1 MVKCLFMERVRTDC
15 RFLRWDRP
23 CEPHKREGVHCRQ
36 CAYHDPVRERALVI
50 KLDALGDVL
59 RTTCIL
65 HALKKKRP
73 RAQITWITMPEAIPL
88 LGDNPFIDRVVAYG
102 PDALGV
108 LGVEGF
114 DLVLCLDAAPRSAA
128 LGSFAKGRIKK
139 GFGVDARGR
148 VFPFNL
154 EAKEWFLMGLFDDV
168 KKRNTRTYQQIVME
182 ICGLEEL
189 EQNIVLR
196 LTDEER
202 SFARRFAES
211 VGLAK
216 EGKAPV
222 KRPAIVGV
230 NTGSGGRWPMKQW
243 PIPRCVDFIRGL
255 LADGRYKVLLFG
267 GEEEVA
273 RNARIKKAVGEGLI
287 DTGCHNSLR
296 EFMSLVDLCDLL
308 VASDTLGLH
317 VALGLGKKVV
327 GLFGPTSAAE
337 IDVYG
342 RGIKISPDTDCACCY
357 LRSCRRKP
365 SCMDRI
371 SAEAVRN
378 AVETILVR

>member
-1 MVKCLFMERVRTDC
+1 MERVKTDC

-23 CEPHKREGVHCRQ
+23 CDPHKKEGVHCRQ
-36 CAYHDPVRERALVI
+36 CAYYDPVRERVLII

-65 HALKKKRP
+65 PALKQKRP
-73 RAQITWITMPEAIPL
+73 RAQVTWITMPDAIPL
-88 LGDNPFIDRVVAYG
+88 LENNPFIDRVVAYG

-108 LGVEGF
+108 LGVEEF

-128 LGSFAKGRIKK
+128 LGGLAKGRIKK
-139 GFGVDARGR
+139 GFGVDTRGR
-148 VFPFNL
+148 VFPFNI
-154 EAKEWFLMGLFDDV
+154 EAKAWFLMGLFDDV
-168 KKRNTRTYQQIVME
+168 KKQNTRTYQQIVME
-182 ICGLEEL
+182 MCGLDGL

-196 LTDEER
+196 LTDGEK
-202 SFARRFAES
+202 SFARRFAGNA
-211 VGLAK
+211 GLPGGGTK
-216 EGKAPV
+216 PV
-222 KRPAIVGV
+222 KRSAIIGV

-243 PIPRCVDFIRGL
+243 PIRQCADFIRGL
-255 LADGRYKVLLFG
+255 LAGGKFKVLLFG
-267 GEEEVA
+267 GREEVA
-273 RNARIKKAVGEGLI
+273 RNAGIKEAVGAGVI

-296 EFMSLVDLCDLL
+296 EFMALVDLCDLL
-308 VASDTLGLH
+308 VVSDTLGLH

-342 RGIKISPDTDCACCY
+342 RGIKIVPDTDCACCY
-357 LRSCRRKP
+357 LRACGRKP

-371 SAEAVRN
+371 SARMVRE
-378 AVETILVR
+378 AVETVLAG